1 VQIDLQTLVKTLMME
16 MFVERNGRYEF
27 ELVESNDN
35 NNSVENLSE
44 EELQNIIRDGIK
56 EAKDSEKPENKE

>member
-1 VQIDLQTLVKTLMME
+1 ME